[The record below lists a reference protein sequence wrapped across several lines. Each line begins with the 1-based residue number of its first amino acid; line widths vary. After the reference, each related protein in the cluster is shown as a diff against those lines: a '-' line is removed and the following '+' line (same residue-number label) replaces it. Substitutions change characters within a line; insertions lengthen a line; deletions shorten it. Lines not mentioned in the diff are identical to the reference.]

1 MEFWSNESFDCLPR
15 LTNTLLSPI
24 LKPSTLW
31 LTNSSWISI
40 QWESDTDLDPK
51 TKLCVV
57 TLANKK
63 KGTPTEALPPNMGF
77 AVQSE
82 RKQQSIPSRA
92 RCGCALTFETQKNL
106 FESREV
112 MSRFRDSLRS
122 RVLKIDEISNSLPSR
137 SLSQWIISSLKEASL
152 LFSEIC
158 QSFKK
163 KKKKQEQ
170 KQKRPWFSVHWRGSD
185 LVYWRQMMTNL
196 LRAMFFSFW
205 VL

>member
-63 KGTPTEALPPNMGF
+63 KEHQQRLGLLTWVLQYSQRENNNQYPAAPG
-77 AVQSE
+77 AVA
-82 RKQQSIPSRA
+82 PSRLRLKRISLNRERSWVDLETVLDLESWRSMRSA
-92 RCGCALTFETQKNL
+92 IRCQVVPCPN
-106 FESREV
+106 ES
-112 MSRFRDSLRS
+112 SRVWRKLASCSLRY
-122 RVLKIDEISNSLPSR
+122 
-137 SLSQWIISSLKEASL
+137 ASH
-152 LFSEIC
+152 S
-158 QSFKK
+158 KK
-163 KKKKQEQ
+163 KKRSKSKS
-170 KQKRPWFSVHWRGSD
+170 KSVPG
-185 LVYWRQMMTNL
+185 LVSTEGGRI
-196 LRAMFFSFW
+196 
-205 VL
+205 